1 MKFNNIPDKV
11 LESMQEQVY
20 VRDLDMNIQ
29 YLNPAAE
36 QLTGCSLQDALGRKC
51 YELFSDAAQNCR
63 MNCPVDKAIAE
74 ELPLLHHEGRLKD
87 KTGAEREMR
96 VSISPVYD
104 QKDVTSAVV
113 VMQDLSLPRE
123 QERLQAK
130 TLMALDSKIEEL
142 EQTKNRLERTQQELT
157 TVLDASPALIWQKDS
172 QGRYLQVN
180 RKYCETVG
188 LSYQEVIGKTDFEL
202 FPEEIARRYR
212 DGDRASLAKGESEHG
227 IIEQHVKPSGD
238 FGWSR
243 TDKIVWRDGAEGI
256 SGTIGFAL
264 DITEQKQIEMALQGE
279 RDLVERIMD
288 TSPAGITVVS
298 REGRVVYANRRA
310 KSILG
315 LQLSETAGPLYNDP
329 VWKITDFDGNP
340 FPENQLPFSLVQ
352 KTGKPVSNVRHAIE
366 WPDGRR
372 VLLSIS
378 AAPLLDTNEVFDGM
392 VSTLEDITEKER
404 MEQDYRMLF
413 QEMIDGFALH
423 EIVTDEKGNPV
434 DYRFLAVNPAF
445 ELLTGF
451 KAEALIG
458 KTALEIMPAIEP
470 EWIEKYGHVALTG
483 EPATFEG
490 YSQVIGRFF
499 YVRAFSP
506 VKHQF
511 ACIFMD
517 ITLRKRV
524 ERENRINRLRL
535 EIVHHLAGMPEA
547 TEQEVFDYVLE
558 RMLELSDSPI
568 GFLGFLTPDEQV
580 MQIHAWSDQAMA
592 QCGVQDHPLTFPI
605 AEAGI
610 WGEPVR
616 TRKPCIIN
624 AYTED
629 HPAKKGCPEG
639 HVHIS
644 RFMGVPVFDGE
655 RLVALAAVGNKE
667 ALYEDIDARQMM
679 LLLENCWDQIRR
691 RRYEREKLALEKQ
704 LQQAQK
710 MEAIG
715 TLAGGIAHDFN
726 NILYPLMGFT
736 ELLKE
741 DVSADS
747 PLHSHID
754 EILQASMRARD
765 LVKQI
770 LAFSRQGEQEY
781 KPIRLQP
788 ILKEALK
795 LLRASLPAKIDIQQ
809 DIQADCGLVVADP
822 TQIHQI
828 LMNLATNAYQAMEAR
843 GGRLMVGLEQIRMEP
858 DPKLQPDFAPGVY
871 VRLSVEDTG
880 SGIEQHVLD
889 KIFEPYFTTKET
901 GKGTGLGLSVVQ
913 GIVKKSNGDI
923 QITSTPGQGTEIRV
937 YFPVLEN
944 TSLERQTDPDLPVLG
959 GTESLLLVDDEL
971 AIVKMEQQILERL
984 GYRVTVSTGSVEA
997 LEAFR
1002 ADPYAVDLVI
1012 TDMSM
1017 PNMSGLQLST
1027 ELKRIRP
1034 DIPVVLCTGFSDQI
1048 NAEKSKALGI
1058 DGFVLK
1064 PVVRQEIAAL
1074 LRKVLQ
1080 KEI

>member
-36 QLTGCSLQDALGRKC
+36 QLAGCAMREAQGKKC
-51 YELFSDAAQNCR
+51 YELFGDASQRCR
-63 MNCPVDKAIAE
+63 MNCPVEKAVAQK
-74 ELPLLHHEGRLKD
+74 LPILHHEGKLKD

-96 VSISPVYD
+96 VSISPVYENGGAAG
-104 QKDVTSAVV
+104 AVV
-113 VMQDLSLPRE
+113 VMQDLSLLRE
-123 QERLQAK
+123 QERLQVK
-130 TLMALDSKIEEL
+130 TMMALEDKVEEL
-142 EQTKNRLERTQQELT
+142 EQTKNRLERTQQELK

-188 LSYQEVIGKTDFEL
+188 LSRETVIGKTDFEL
-202 FPEEIARRYR
+202 FPEAIAEKYAEDDRR
-212 DGDRASLAKGESEHG
+212 SLVKGESQHG

-238 FGWSR
+238 LGWSR
-243 TDKIVWRDGAEGI
+243 TDKIVWTDGAEGI

-264 DITEQKQIEMALQGE
+264 DITEQKQAEDALQE
-279 RDLVERIMD
+279 S
-288 TSPAGITVVS
+288 T
-298 REGRVVYANRRA
+298 RA
-310 KSILG
+310 
-315 LQLSETAGPLYNDP
+315 
-329 VWKITDFDGNP
+329 V
-340 FPENQLPFSLVQ
+340 
-352 KTGKPVSNVRHAIE
+352 
-366 WPDGRR
+366 
-372 VLLSIS
+372 
-378 AAPLLDTNEVFDGM
+378 
-392 VSTLEDITEKER
+392 
-404 MEQDYRMLF
+404 
-413 QEMIDGFALH
+413 
-423 EIVTDEKGNPV
+423 
-434 DYRFLAVNPAF
+434 
-445 ELLTGF
+445 
-451 KAEALIG
+451 AEALDFNSSILEHASIG
-458 KTALEIMPAIEP
+458 ILTYDAGGQCTFANQAAASIAGTEVDDLLHQNFHTLDSWKRSGLYEAAIE
-470 EWIEKYGHVALTG
+470 ALHSERVHEIDT
-483 EPATFEG
+483 EMISTFG
-490 YSQVIGRFF
+490 KRLCLNMRFSTFYSQGVTGLLVFM
-499 YVRAFSP
+499 
-506 VKHQF
+506 
-511 ACIFMD
+511 MD
-517 ITLRKRV
+517 ITQRKTA

-535 EIVHHLAGMPEA
+535 DIAHQIAGMA
-547 TEQEVFDYVLE
+547 GTTEQDVYDYVLE

-568 GFLGFLTPDEQV
+568 GFLGFLTPDEQI

-592 QCGVQDHPLTFPI
+592 QCGVQEHPLTFPI

-624 AYTED
+624 AYTDD

-644 RFMGVPVFDGE
+644 RFMEVPVFDGE
-655 RLVALAAVGNKE
+655 RIVALAAVGNKE
-667 ALYEDIDARQMM
+667 APYEAIDARQMM
-679 LLLENCWDQIRR
+679 LLMENCWDQIRR
-691 RRYEREKLALEKQ
+691 RRYEQEKQTLEKQ

-741 DVSADS
+741 DVPQDS

-781 KPIRLQP
+781 KPVRLQP
-788 ILKEALK
+788 VVKEALK
-795 LLRASLPAKIDIQQ
+795 LLRASLPAEIDIQQ
-809 DIQADCGLVVADP
+809 DIQSDCGLVVADP

-828 LMNLATNAYQAMEAR
+828 LMNLATNAYQAMEAS
-843 GGRLMVGLEQIRMEP
+843 GGCLFVSLEQVQLDPDSELQSNLPPGAYVQLRM
-858 DPKLQPDFAPGVY
+858 K
-871 VRLSVEDTG
+871 DTG
-880 SGIEQHVLD
+880 KGIEKHALD
-889 KIFEPYFTTKET
+889 KIFEPYFTTKEV
-901 GKGTGLGLSVVQ
+901 GRGTGLGLSVVQ
-913 GIVKKSNGDI
+913 GIVKKSNGEI
-923 QITSTPGQGTEIRV
+923 QISSEKGKGTEVLV
-937 YFPVLEN
+937 YLPVLEDR
-944 TSLERQTDPDLPVLG
+944 TEERQSSSEQPIQG

-984 GYRVTVSTGSVEA
+984 GYRVTVRTGSVEA

-1002 ADPYAVDLVI
+1002 AYPQGFDLVV

-1034 DIPVVLCTGFSDQI
+1034 DIPVILCTGFSDQI
-1048 NAEKSKALGI
+1048 NAEKSRALGI

-1064 PVVRQEIAAL
+1064 PVVRQEIAAV
-1074 LRKVLQ
+1074 LRKVL
-1080 KEI
+1080 EEREEGN